1 MVRKLFVLPEIY
13 RTAFGTR
20 IMGSGG
26 DRLFGGHE
34 KIQWLPDG
42 LPDVYSSIGTIGTGK
57 RVAFRWQEELNVSN
71 PCEDCPA
78 KNKKLEGF
86 YKCYAPCV
94 YARQWY
100 ENNEKQRQE
109 EDNDKL

>member
-1 MVRKLFVLPEIY
+1 
-13 RTAFGTR
+13 
-20 IMGSGG
+20 MGSGS
-26 DRLFGGHE
+26 DRLLRCNE
-34 KIQWLPDG
+34 KIWRQPDG
-42 LPDVYSSIGTIGTGK
+42 LPAIYSSIGAVGVRK
-57 RVAFRWQEELNVSN
+57 RVAFNWQEELNVSN

-100 ENNEKQRQE
+100 ENKAKQRQE